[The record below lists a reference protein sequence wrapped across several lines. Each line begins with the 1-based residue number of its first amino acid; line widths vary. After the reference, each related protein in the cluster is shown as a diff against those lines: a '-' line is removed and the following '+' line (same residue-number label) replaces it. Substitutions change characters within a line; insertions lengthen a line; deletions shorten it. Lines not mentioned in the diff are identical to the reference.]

1 MPRLPGEIRQKD
13 FLNAL
18 MWLGVRRISGA
29 GPHATFLSPATGGT
43 TTVGLRD
50 PVPRRH
56 GRAALG
62 DLGILEEDFV
72 NAL

>member
-18 MWLGVRRISGA
+18 RRLGIRRISGT
-29 GPHATFLSPATGGT
+29 GPHATFLNPATGGT
-43 TTVGLRD
+43 TTVGLHY

-56 GRAALG
+56 VRAALR
-62 DLGILEEDFV
+62 DLGIPEEDFLDV
-72 NAL
+72 L